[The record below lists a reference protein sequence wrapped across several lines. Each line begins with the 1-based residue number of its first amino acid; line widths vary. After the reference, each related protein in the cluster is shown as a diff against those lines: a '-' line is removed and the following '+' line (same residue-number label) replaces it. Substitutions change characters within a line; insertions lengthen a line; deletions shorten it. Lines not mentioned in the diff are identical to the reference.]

1 MSHCLNIKMPPTTMR
16 AAQFRPD
23 TKKVQINTI
32 PIPTIEPTEIL
43 VKIRSAS
50 LCHSDL
56 MLLDGSFIGS
66 EEPVTLGHEGV
77 GTIEEMGDKVKGFNL
92 GDRVGFLPNKGCC
105 FTCRGCQI
113 HNLNCENLPPNRK
126 SLLQGFTC
134 DGFFAEYASVDY
146 RCAII
151 LPETMDMKS
160 ASVFF
165 CAGVTAFNAIH
176 SCELQPGEWVAVIG
190 CGGLGQMGIQY
201 AKAMGLNVIGIDI
214 NDHVLS
220 AARIAGADIAFNSLT
235 HPNYLSDLKS
245 ATGGLGAS
253 AAAVFAASNVAYAS
267 APKAL
272 RAGGVL
278 MVVGLPPKPIEIS
291 AVDMMLGLY
300 RIKSETTGPPWKL
313 PRAIEFT
320 ARHGIKANVDF
331 FELGDINEMIDQ
343 MGKGETV
350 RRMVVVF

>member
-1 MSHCLNIKMPPTTMR
+1 
-16 AAQFRPD
+16 
-23 TKKVQINTI
+23 
-32 PIPTIEPTEIL
+32 
-43 VKIRSAS
+43 
-50 LCHSDL
+50 

-92 GDRVGFLPNKGCC
+92 GDRVGFLPNKACC

-113 HNLNCENLPPNRK
+113 HNLNCENLP
-126 SLLQGFTC
+126 QI
-134 DGFFAEYASVDY
+134 ASP
-146 RCAII
+146 R
-151 LPETMDMKS
+151 L
-160 ASVFF
+160 
-165 CAGVTAFNAIH
+165 H
-176 SCELQPGEWVAVIG
+176 
-190 CGGLGQMGIQY
+190 
-201 AKAMGLNVIGIDI
+201 
-214 NDHVLS
+214 
-220 AARIAGADIAFNSLT
+220 IAFNSLT